1 MFPLSCKESG
11 RKFAKPQPRRIFRC
25 SGSFDV
31 PDKTVPTTQRYFRHR
46 SSPCAV
52 VFVIDIIVI
61 FPINLVLPAIDSIRV
76 PLELHRKL
84 NSHGIGK
91 KGGRKNVWGEK
102 RGEEVGGTSENP
114 YFSSTGRGIKRRRES
129 AWDGVEKW
137 VTGSMYIFEKAS
149 ARLLSGQGDEKLL
162 FHPSASPASPF
173 EQCLSTSV
181 VTNDT
186 HCDYY

>member
-91 KGGRKNVWGEK
+91 KGGRKNVWGGRK
-102 RGEEVGGTSENP
+102 
-114 YFSSTGRGIKRRRES
+114 GRGSRRNFRES
-129 AWDGVEKW
+129 
-137 VTGSMYIFEKAS
+137 
-149 ARLLSGQGDEKLL
+149 LL
-162 FHPSASPASPF
+162 FLNGTWNKKKKGISLGWGREVSDWKYVYIRKGKCKAFVWTRGRKTFVSPLRVAGIPVRAMPIDICRH
-173 EQCLSTSV
+173 ERHAL
-181 VTNDT
+181 
-186 HCDYY
+186 